1 MQAFADI
8 IMQRCTN
15 NLKEKLMEETER
27 REEGGD
33 ADPNLLRSMLED
45 AAWQMKRD
53 IMEEILG
60 RDVQKEESRHPDIKD
75 SFLKRRKILC
85 GRWRRICI

>member
-45 AAWQMKRD
+45 SAW
-53 IMEEILG
+53 
-60 RDVQKEESRHPDIKD
+60 
-75 SFLKRRKILC
+75 
-85 GRWRRICI
+85 